1 MAGLGRCVIGGNRRD
16 AATVHES
23 ALDGIDDDLTVW
35 ERARMLQS
43 RAAERGFDWPDPAAV
58 VTKLNE
64 EVVEVLAEFEA
75 LASDPGDTAAQD
87 RIEDEIGDLLF
98 VAANLARHGNVDTER
113 AMRRANA
120 KFERRYRLMEA
131 LAKSDG
137 QALENASLQQHEVY
151 WAQSKVNERGGRDDE
166 R

>member
-1 MAGLGRCVIGGNRRD
+1 M
-16 AATVHES
+16 
-23 ALDGIDDDLTVW
+23 DGIDDDLSVW
-35 ERARMLQS
+35 ERARVLQS

-64 EVVEVLAEFEA
+64 EVDEVLAEFEA
-75 LASDPGDTAAQD
+75 LAHDPDDTAARD

-98 VAANLARHGNVDTER
+98 VAANLARHANVDTER
-113 AMRRANA
+113 AMLRANA

-137 QALENASLQQHEVY
+137 QALEDASLQQQEAY
-151 WAQSKVNERGGRDDE
+151 WAQAKANERGGGGEGR
-166 R
+166 

>member
-1 MAGLGRCVIGGNRRD
+1 MIGGNRRG
-16 AATVHES
+16 AATVGES
-23 ALDGIDDDLTVW
+23 GLDGIDDDLSVW
-35 ERARMLQS
+35 ERARVLQS

-64 EVVEVLAEFEA
+64 EVDEVLAEFEA
-75 LASDPGDTAAQD
+75 LAHDPDDTAARD

-98 VAANLARHGNVDTER
+98 VAANLARHANVDTER
-113 AMRRANA
+113 AMLRANA

-137 QALENASLQQHEVY
+137 QALEDASLQQQEAY
-151 WAQSKVNERGGRDDE
+151 WAQAKANERGGGGEGR
-166 R
+166 

>member
-1 MAGLGRCVIGGNRRD
+1 MIGGNRRD
-16 AATVHES
+16 AAAVGES
-23 ALDGIDDDLTVW
+23 GLDGIDDDLTVW
-35 ERARMLQS
+35 ERARVLQS

-64 EVVEVLAEFEA
+64 EVDEVLAEFEA
-75 LASDPGDTAAQD
+75 LAHDPDETAARD

-98 VAANLARHGNVDTER
+98 VAANLARHANVDTER
-113 AMRRANA
+113 AMLRANA

-137 QALENASLQQHEVY
+137 QALEDASLQQQEAY
-151 WAQSKVNERGGRDDE
+151 WAQAKANERGGRGE
-166 R
+166 GR